1 MKRLM
6 LLTASYALLRMTGV
20 AAPCMNGSLA
30 SYAALGSTGCLLG
43 TLTVSNFAYQA
54 NSSGGAPEI
63 TADEVAVTPLLAPVG
78 TFALQFGASWGVL
91 PGQGQVS
98 RVTYNVL
105 APGLGGQIQQVRLD
119 GNGFVGGMFSSAT
132 VNEAISTQVL
142 AYDQA
147 VFLDCREVCHS
158 KTSDMR
164 NINALG
170 IVAVSD
176 KVILESKM
184 GSTALTGF
192 VDWFVV
198 CAPCAQ

>member
-6 LLTASYALLRMTGV
+6 LLTASYALLRMTAS

-43 TLTVSNFAYQA
+43 TLTVSNFAYKA

-63 TADEVAVTPLLAPVG
+63 TADEIAVTPLLAPTG

-105 APGLGGQIQQVRLD
+105 APGLGGQIQEVRLD

-132 VNEAISTQVL
+132 VNQAINTQML
-142 AYDQA
+142 SYDLE
-147 VFLDCREVCHS
+147 VFLDCVEVCRS
-158 KTSDMR
+158 KTSVIR
-164 NINALG
+164 NINASG
-170 IVAVSD
+170 ILAVSD
-176 KVILESKM
+176 KVTLESKT
-184 GSTALTGF
+184 GATALTGF
-192 VDWFVV
+192 VDWFVT